1 MSPVAPW
8 PKKFIYMKEHEDW
21 FRTLMSYEPRGND
34 YMSCTLVTEPCT
46 PGTDVGVLYF
56 ETSGW
61 LPMCGHDTIGLSVA
75 LIETGMV
82 TVTEPITTINL
93 DTAAGVIKI
102 EAKVENGS
110 VKEVSFA
117 NAPAFVLR
125 ENLTVETKD
134 YGKLTMDVAW
144 GGNLYAIMPAE
155 SIGITIDP
163 KILLKLYMPHS
174 QSHAISTDR

>member
-1 MSPVAPW
+1 MNQGEMIICHVHLLLSPA
-8 PKKFIYMKEHEDW
+8 
-21 FRTLMSYEPRGND
+21 LQ
-34 YMSCTLVTEPCT
+34 
-46 PGTDVGVLYF
+46 GTDVGVLYF

-125 ENLTVETKD
+125 
-134 YGKLTMDVAW
+134 GK
-144 GGNLYAIMPAE
+144 
-155 SIGITIDP
+155 
-163 KILLKLYMPHS
+163 
-174 QSHAISTDR
+174 SHRRNERLR